1 MHRGGLAQAS
11 KLGAMPRPASCGLP
25 DGFHLLDWRNVDLDG
40 LQASWRRLADRASA
54 PNAFFEAGFLV
65 PSLSIFDPEGEV
77 SLALLVEGGQLRA
90 VMPSTSK
97 SNYHGR
103 RLPHRANWLHAN
115 MFCGVPLVEAGSE
128 EAFWTAYLTTC
139 DHLPGPSWFMH
150 FSRLPADCA
159 VTRSLQSI
167 CVTQHRQMRIVHR
180 ETRAILNRGSTP
192 ETHLIEAMT
201 PKARKEL
208 RRQRRRLEELGTVET
223 VRSRSQEGLQRWIED
238 FLLLET
244 RGWKGGSGSS
254 LASDTHTTALFI
266 QALTRAAELGRLER
280 LSLTLDGKPIAM
292 LATLL
297 AHPGSFSFKTAFD
310 EGYARYSPGMQ
321 LQIENLALLGD
332 PDLAWCDSCA
342 APDHPMIERIWR
354 DKREMVS
361 ITVEA
366 GSGWRRQLGKLWA
379 RIEAWRMEQR
389 Q

>member
-11 KLGAMPRPASCGLP
+11 KLGAMPRAASCGLP
-25 DGFHLLDWRNVDLDG
+25 DGFHLLDWRKVDLDG
-40 LQASWRRLADRASA
+40 LQASWSRLADNASA

-65 PSLSIFDPEGEV
+65 PSLSIFDPEGVV

-115 MFCGVPLVEAGSE
+115 MFCGAPLVEAGYE
-128 EAFWTAYLTTC
+128 EAFWTAYLATC
-139 DHLPGPSWFMH
+139 DQQAGTSWFAH
-150 FSRLPADCA
+150 FSHLPADCA
-159 VTRSLQSI
+159 VTRALQKVSLS
-167 CVTQHRQMRIVHR
+167 QHRQMQIVHR
-180 ETRAILNRGSTP
+180 ETRAVLNRGSTP
-192 ETHLIEAMT
+192 QAHLAHAMT

-223 VRSRSQEGLQRWIED
+223 VRSRAQEGLQRWIED

-244 RGWKGGSGSS
+244 KGWKGDSGSS
-254 LASDTHTTALFI
+254 LASDTHTTALFM
-266 QALTRAAELGRLER
+266 QALTQAAELGRLER
-280 LSLTLDGKPIAM
+280 LSLTLDGKPMAM
-292 LATLL
+292 LATFL

-310 EGYARYSPGMQ
+310 EEYARYSPGMQ
-321 LQIENLALLGD
+321 LQLENLALLDD
-332 PDLAWCDSCA
+332 PELAWCDSCA

-354 DKREMVS
+354 DKREMCS

-389 Q
+389 R

>member
-11 KLGAMPRPASCGLP
+11 KLGVMPRPAACDLP
-25 DGFHLLDWRNVDLDG
+25 DGFQLGGWKGLDLDG
-40 LQASWRRLADRASA
+40 LQASWNRLADHAST
-54 PNAFFEAGFLV
+54 PNAFFEPGFLV

-97 SNYHGR
+97 RDYHGR
-103 RLPHRANWLHAN
+103 RLPHSATWLHAN
-115 MFCGVPLVEAGSE
+115 MFCGVPLVEAGYE
-128 EAFWTAYLTTC
+128 EAFWTAYLATC
-139 DHLPGPSWFMH
+139 DHLPGSSWFVH
-150 FSRLPADCA
+150 CSRLSADCT
-159 VTRSLQSI
+159 VTHALETVCLS
-167 CVTQHRQMRIVHR
+167 QHRQMQVVHR
-180 ETRAILNRGSTP
+180 EVRAVLNRGSTP
-192 ETHLIEAMT
+192 DVHLAQAMT

-208 RRQRRRLEELGTVET
+208 RRQRRRLEELGTVEI

-244 RGWKGGSGSS
+244 RGWKGNSGSS

-266 QALTRAAELGRLER
+266 QALTRAAEQDRLER

-310 EGYARYSPGMQ
+310 EDFARYSPGMQ
-321 LQIENLALLGD
+321 LQVENLALLDD

-342 APDHPMIERIWR
+342 AEGHPMIERIWR
-354 DKREMVS
+354 DTREMVS

-366 GSGWRRQLGKLWA
+366 GRGWPRQLGKLWA

-389 Q
+389 R

>member
-11 KLGAMPRPASCGLP
+11 KLGVTPRPAACNLP
-25 DGFHLLDWRNVDLDG
+25 DGLRLRGWKTLDLDG
-40 LQASWRRLADRASA
+40 LRADWLRLANCAST

-65 PSLSIFDPEGEV
+65 PSLSIFDPEGAV

-90 VMPSTSK
+90 VMPHIHK
-97 SNYHGR
+97 GYYHGR
-103 RLPHRANWLHAN
+103 RLPHSASWLHAN
-115 MFCGVPLVEAGSE
+115 MFCGIPLIERGYE
-128 EAFWTAYLTTC
+128 EAFWTAYLANC
-139 DHLPGPSWFMH
+139 DQQARTSRFAH

-159 VTRSLQSI
+159 VTRALRTVCLS
-167 CVTQHRQMRIVHR
+167 QHRQMQIVHR
-180 ETRAILNRGSTP
+180 ESRAVLNDGRTP
-192 ETHLIEAMT
+192 DAHLASSMT
-201 PKARKEL
+201 PKGRKEL
-208 RRQRRRLEELGTVET
+208 RRQRRRLEELGTVEI

-244 RGWKGGSGSS
+244 RGWKGESGSS

-266 QALTRAAELGRLER
+266 QALSSSAELGRLER

-292 LATLL
+292 LATFL

-310 EGYARYSPGMQ
+310 EDYRRFSPGMQ
-321 LQIENLALLGD
+321 LQIENLALLD
-332 PDLAWCDSCA
+332 DRDLAWCDSCA
-342 APDHPMIERIWR
+342 APNHPMIERIWR

-366 GSGWRRQLGKLWA
+366 GRGWRRHVGKLWA

-389 Q
+389 R